1 MIPRDQLDPE
11 IAEAVWAMPVPDLDE
26 NLLRDARE
34 LSFPGPESSDLVTR
48 DEMEVPGVDPGD
60 LPVPV
65 RVHAPV
71 FRSVRLP
78 GVVAI
83 HGGGYVIGDRTMND
97 GVFDRWCLD
106 PGMVGVSVGYRRA
119 PETPYP
125 GPLEDCYRALK
136 WTAAN
141 AEALGIDPSCIGLYG
156 ASAGGGLAAGLALL
170 ARDRGEVDVAFQFLQ
185 YPMLDDRQVTPSSQL
200 DGLHVWS
207 RHSNAFGWR
216 AYLGE
221 LYGDDHLPG
230 YAAAARAEN
239 LEGLPPAYI
248 CVGTMDGF
256 RDEDIA
262 YAQRLLQAGV
272 PTELHVLPG
281 VPHGFELMGDSTIAR
296 QSGLNADEWI
306 RRQLRNHLS

>member
-1 MIPRDQLDPE
+1 MTPREQLDPE
-11 IAEAVWAMPVPDLDE
+11 IAEAVRAMSIPDLDE
-26 NLLRDARE
+26 NLLQEMRAF
-34 LSFPGPESSDLVTR
+34 SFPGPELSDLVTR
-48 DEMEVPGVDPGD
+48 EEMEVPGAKPGD

-65 RVHAPV
+65 RVHSPV
-71 FRSVRLP
+71 DRSVQLP

-83 HGGGYVIGDRTMND
+83 HGGGYVIGDRSMYD
-97 GVFDRWCLD
+97 GLFDRWCLD
-106 PGMVGVSVGYRRA
+106 PGLVGVSVGYRLA

-170 ARDRGEVDVAFQFLQ
+170 ARDLGEFDVVFQFLQ
-185 YPMLDDRQVTPSSQL
+185 YPMLDDRQATPSSQL
-200 DGLHVWS
+200 DDLHIWS
-207 RHSNAFGWR
+207 RRSNTFGWE
-216 AYLGE
+216 AYLGA
-221 LYGDDHLPG
+221 LYGRHDVPIH
-230 YAAAARAEN
+230 AAPARAED

-248 CVGTMDGF
+248 CVGDMDGF

-272 PTELHVLPG
+272 PTELHVFPG
-281 VPHGFELMGDSTIAR
+281 VPHGFELMGDSGIAR
-296 QSGLNADEWI
+296 QSTLNADEWM
-306 RRQLRNHLS
+306 RRQIRSHLS

>member
-1 MIPRDQLDPE
+1 MSVRDQLDPE

-26 NLLRDARE
+26 NLLRDVRE
-34 LSFPGPESSDLVTR
+34 LSFPGPELSDLVTR
-48 DEMEVPGVDPGD
+48 DEMEVPGVVPGD

-71 FRSVRLP
+71 CRSVRLP

-97 GVFDRWCLD
+97 GVFDRWCVD

-136 WTAAN
+136 WTADN
-141 AEALGIDPSCIGLYG
+141 ADALGIDPSCIGLYG
-156 ASAGGGLAAGLALL
+156 ASAGGGLAAGVALL

-207 RHSNAFGWR
+207 RYSNAFGWR

-230 YAAAARAEN
+230 YAAAARAED

-281 VPHGFELMGDSTIAR
+281 APHGFELMGDSTIAR
-296 QSGLNADEWI
+296 QSALNADEWI
-306 RRQLRNHLS
+306 RRQLRTHLS

>member
-1 MIPRDQLDPE
+1 MSPRDQLDPE

-26 NLLRDARE
+26 NILREARE
-34 LSFPGPESSDLVTR
+34 LSFPGPELSDLVTR
-48 DEMEVPGVDPGD
+48 DEMEVPAVDPGD

-71 FRSVRLP
+71 HRSVRLP

-83 HGGGYVIGDRTMND
+83 HGGGYIIGDRTMND

-221 LYGDDHLPG
+221 VYGDDRVPG
-230 YAAAARAEN
+230 YAAAARAED

-281 VPHGFELMGDSTIAR
+281 APHGFELMGDSTLAR
-296 QSGLNADEWI
+296 QSALNADEWI
-306 RRQLRNHLS
+306 RRQLRNHRS

>member
-1 MIPRDQLDPE
+1 VTPRDQLDQE
-11 IAEAVWAMPVPDLDE
+11 IAEAVRALPIPDLDE
-26 NLLRDARE
+26 RLLQEMRGF
-34 LSFPGPESSDLVTR
+34 SFPGPELSDLVTR
-48 DEMEVPGVDPGD
+48 EEMVVAGANLSD

-71 FRSVRLP
+71 DRSVPLP
-78 GVVAI
+78 GVVAL
-83 HGGGYVIGDRTMND
+83 HGGGYVIGDRTMYD
-97 GVFDRWCLD
+97 GLFDRWCLD

-125 GPLEDCYRALK
+125 GPLEDCYRALR
-136 WTAAN
+136 WTATN

-156 ASAGGGLAAGLALL
+156 ASAGGGLAAGLTLL
-170 ARDRGEVDVAFQFLQ
+170 ARDRGEIDIAFQFLQ

-200 DGLHVWS
+200 DDLAVWS
-207 RHSNAFGWR
+207 RRSNAFGWE
-216 AYLGE
+216 AYLGT
-221 LYGDDHLPG
+221 LYGGHDIPI
-230 YAAAARAEN
+230 YAAPARAAD

-281 VPHGFELMGDSTIAR
+281 VPHGFEMMGDSAIAR
-296 QSGLNADEWI
+296 QSALNGDEWI
-306 RRQLRNHLS
+306 RRQLRNRLS